1 MRAPAPLRGGPAPMM
16 GALGLGLLLPPL
28 FAGLS
33 LPGQRALL
41 TTLITIVLW
50 TTRWLDSGATA
61 LLESPSSR

>member
-1 MRAPAPLRGGPAPMM
+1 MSGTTLDRGLRLLRSPAPLRGVPALIL
-16 GALGLGLLLPPL
+16 GALGVGLLLPPL

-50 TTRWLDSGATA
+50 TTRY
-61 LLESPSSR
+61 